1 MRLTVRTLLAWI
13 DGVLAP
19 EDQQAL
25 GEKVAASGVAPALV
39 ERTKA
44 VVGHQGLSAPS
55 PVGRGLA
62 DDPNTA
68 AEFLDNVLD
77 AERLEAFERICI
89 ESDIHLADVA
99 ACHEILAEI
108 TREPGLLEPL
118 GVARRRKLLDMA
130 AKHATA
136 RDEPR
141 AAPRSSGAKRSRR
154 APVAPDRRRAPV
166 AAWLSAATALALLAV
181 LGGFLAWS
189 LTRGGRKTIK
199 PQEIAATEPEAPVAT
214 ATSAAAPERA
224 PPQPAAAAP
233 AAAPAAAAAEVPR
246 EPPPADAPAAVPSP
260 SAEDEIP
267 ILPPAGDAGS
277 EAPAPGAMPAPP
289 SEPAAAPPVPPPP
302 AADRRVPQGDA
313 LAIVAP
319 PPAPAMPAAAT
330 DPAMGATANEPAVEP
345 GAGGDP
351 SAGVSSATVGNGGPL
366 LHRVET
372 DGATAWRVLAPGATL
387 ADREDLLTP
396 PWSHAS
402 CSVAGITI
410 DLEPN
415 TRAVLSRDADGTPW
429 LEIMFGRAVVAGRA
443 ADARLGLIAGGLCGV
458 VSGVM
463 RDPAGVEMAMDR
475 DPGAAARPHRR
486 GTVFAGSAEK
496 VWRQTAAAGGPAPE
510 PLAGLP
516 PEVLL
521 PARSAIAWDDR
532 ESTGG
537 VRLPPAAEPDW
548 MRIRGGGDR
557 IERGAARALAEKLAA
572 RPEAPV
578 EQSLRELAAD
588 RRTENRMI
596 AAATGALLGDYEE
609 LVNLLCAE
617 PPAALSE
624 GQWTT
629 LERMAVPL
637 AIARGD
643 NAAAKLDAAFR
654 ARGPGGM
661 GDALVALSRGFTD
674 DDLAAGGDATL
685 VAGLDDDSLAVRRY
699 AIRRLLDIVQPEERY
714 RAVYRADRSKTLRR
728 DGIAWW
734 RLQLEQGRVRR
745 GGSTPEPAR
754 PAVSPPLRDGDG
766 DGDE

>member
-1 MRLTVRTLLAWI
+1 
-13 DGVLAP
+13 
-19 EDQQAL
+19 
-25 GEKVAASGVAPALV
+25 
-39 ERTKA
+39 
-44 VVGHQGLSAPS
+44 
-55 PVGRGLA
+55 
-62 DDPNTA
+62 
-68 AEFLDNVLD
+68 
-77 AERLEAFERICI
+77 
-89 ESDIHLADVA
+89 
-99 ACHEILAEI
+99 
-108 TREPGLLEPL
+108 
-118 GVARRRKLLDMA
+118 
-130 AKHATA
+130 
-136 RDEPR
+136 
-141 AAPRSSGAKRSRR
+141 
-154 APVAPDRRRAPV
+154 
-166 AAWLSAATALALLAV
+166 
-181 LGGFLAWS
+181 
-189 LTRGGRKTIK
+189 
-199 PQEIAATEPEAPVAT
+199 
-214 ATSAAAPERA
+214 
-224 PPQPAAAAP
+224 
-233 AAAPAAAAAEVPR
+233 
-246 EPPPADAPAAVPSP
+246 
-260 SAEDEIP
+260 
-267 ILPPAGDAGS
+267 
-277 EAPAPGAMPAPP
+277 
-289 SEPAAAPPVPPPP
+289 
-302 AADRRVPQGDA
+302 
-313 LAIVAP
+313 
-319 PPAPAMPAAAT
+319 MPAAAT
-330 DPAMGATANEPAVEP
+330 DPALAATANEPAVET
-345 GAGGDP
+345 GAGDDP
-351 SAGVSSATVGNGGPL
+351 SADVSSATVGNGGPL

-372 DGATAWRVLAPGATL
+372 DGVTAWRVLAPGATL

-396 PWSHAS
+396 PWSHSS

-429 LEIMFGRAVVAGRA
+429 LEIMFGRAAVAGRA

-486 GTVFAGSAEK
+486 GTVFAGSTEK
-496 VWRQTAAAGGPAPE
+496 VWRQTAVAGGPAPE

-532 ESTGG
+532 EPAGG

-557 IERGAARALAEKLAA
+557 IARGAARALAEKLAA

-588 RRTENRMI
+588 RRVENRMI

-629 LERMAVPL
+629 LERIAVPL

-654 ARGPGGM
+654 ARGPAGM

-754 PAVSPPLRDGDG
+754 PAVSPPSRDGDG

>member
-1 MRLTVRTLLAWI
+1 M
-13 DGVLAP
+13 
-19 EDQQAL
+19 QQ
-25 GEKVAASGVAPALV
+25 E
-39 ERTKA
+39 
-44 VVGHQGLSAPS
+44 
-55 PVGRGLA
+55 
-62 DDPNTA
+62 
-68 AEFLDNVLD
+68 
-77 AERLEAFERICI
+77 
-89 ESDIHLADVA
+89 
-99 ACHEILAEI
+99 
-108 TREPGLLEPL
+108 
-118 GVARRRKLLDMA
+118 
-130 AKHATA
+130 
-136 RDEPR
+136 
-141 AAPRSSGAKRSRR
+141 
-154 APVAPDRRRAPV
+154 
-166 AAWLSAATALALLAV
+166 
-181 LGGFLAWS
+181 
-189 LTRGGRKTIK
+189 
-199 PQEIAATEPEAPVAT
+199 
-214 ATSAAAPERA
+214 
-224 PPQPAAAAP
+224 
-233 AAAPAAAAAEVPR
+233 
-246 EPPPADAPAAVPSP
+246 
-260 SAEDEIP
+260 
-267 ILPPAGDAGS
+267 
-277 EAPAPGAMPAPP
+277 MPAPP
-289 SEPAAAPPVPPPP
+289 SEPAAAPAVPPLPP
-302 AADRRVPQGDA
+302 ADRRVPQGDA
-313 LAIVAP
+313 LAIVAS
-319 PPAPAMPAAAT
+319 PPAPVMPDPTMPAAAT
-330 DPAMGATANEPAVEP
+330 DPALGATANDPVVEP
-345 GAGGDP
+345 GAGDDP

-372 DGATAWRVLAPGATL
+372 DGVTAWRVLAPGATL

-410 DLEPN
+410 NLEPN

-429 LEIMFGRAVVAGRA
+429 LEIVFGRAVVAGRA
-443 ADARLGLIAGGLCGV
+443 ADARLGLIVGGLCGV

-475 DPGAAARPHRR
+475 DPGAARPHRR

-532 ESTGG
+532 EPAGG

-548 MRIRGGGDR
+548 LRIRGGGDR

-578 EQSLRELAAD
+578 EQSLRELATD
-588 RRTENRMI
+588 RRAENRMI
-596 AAATGALLGDYEE
+596 AAATLALLGDYEE
-609 LVNLLCAE
+609 LVSLLCAE

-624 GQWTT
+624 SQWTT

-643 NAAAKLDAAFR
+643 NAAVKLDAAFR

-674 DDLAAGGDATL
+674 NDLAAGGDATL

-714 RAVYRADRSKTLRR
+714 RTIYRADRSKMLRR

-745 GGSTPEPAR
+745 GGSTLEPAR
-754 PAVSPPLRDGDG
+754 PAVSPPPRDGDG
-766 DGDE
+766 DE

>member
-44 VVGHQGLSAPS
+44 VVGHQGLLAPS

-77 AERLEAFERICI
+77 TERLEAFERICI

-118 GVARRRKLLDMA
+118 GVACRRKLLDMA
-130 AKHATA
+130 TKHATA

-141 AAPRSSGAKRSRR
+141 AARQSSGAKRSRR
-154 APVAPDRRRAPV
+154 APVAADRRRAPV

-189 LTRGGRKTIK
+189 LTRGGRKTLK
-199 PQEIAATEPEAPVAT
+199 PQAIVAIERVAPAAT
-214 ATSAAAPERA
+214 ATSTAAPELP
-224 PPQPAAAAP
+224 PPQPAVAVPIAAP
-233 AAAPAAAAAEVPR
+233 AAAEVPR
-246 EPPPADAPAAVPSP
+246 EPPPPAAPAAVPSP

-267 ILPPAGDAGS
+267 IVTPAGDAGS
-277 EAPAPGAMPAPP
+277 EAPVPRAMPAPP
-289 SEPAAAPPVPPPP
+289 REPAAAPAVPPPP
-302 AADRRVPQGDA
+302 PADRRVPQGDA

-319 PPAPAMPAAAT
+319 PLALPPAQAMPDQAT
-330 DPAMGATANEPAVEP
+330 DPATGATANDPVVEP
-345 GAGGDP
+345 DAGDDP

-396 PWSHAS
+396 PWSHSS

-415 TRAVLSRDADGTPW
+415 TRAVLSQDADGTPW
-429 LEIMFGRAVVAGRA
+429 LEIVFGRAVVAGRA
-443 ADARLGLIAGGLCGV
+443 ADARLGLIVGGLCGV

-475 DPGAAARPHRR
+475 DPGAARPHRR
-486 GTVFAGSAEK
+486 GTVFAGSTEK
-496 VWRQTAAAGGPAPE
+496 VWRQTAAAGGPAQE

-532 ESTGG
+532 APAGG
-537 VRLPPAAEPDW
+537 IRLPPAAEPDW

-557 IERGAARALAEKLAA
+557 IERGAARALAEKLTA

-578 EQSLRELAAD
+578 EGSLRELAAD
-588 RRTENRMI
+588 RRAENRMI
-596 AAATGALLGDYEE
+596 AAATLALLGDYEE

-624 GQWTT
+624 SQWTT
-629 LERMAVPL
+629 LEEMAVPL

-643 NAAAKLDAAFR
+643 NAAVKLDAAFR
-654 ARGPGGM
+654 TRGPGGM
-661 GDALVALSRGFTD
+661 GDTLVALSRGLTD
-674 DDLAAGGDATL
+674 NDLAAGGDATL

-714 RAVYRADRSKTLRR
+714 RAIYRADRSKTLRR

-754 PAVSPPLRDGDG
+754 PAVSPPPRDGDG
-766 DGDE
+766 DE

>member
-118 GVARRRKLLDMA
+118 GVAQRRKLLDMA

-141 AAPRSSGAKRSRR
+141 AARQSSGAKRSRR

-189 LTRGGRKTIK
+189 LTRGGRKTLK
-199 PQEIAATEPEAPVAT
+199 PQEIAAIEPVTPAAA
-214 ATSAAAPERA
+214 ATSTAAPEQA
-224 PPQPAAAAP
+224 PPQPAAAVP
-233 AAAPAAAAAEVPR
+233 TAAPAAAEIPR
-246 EPPPADAPAAVPSP
+246 EPPPDAPAAVPSP

-277 EAPAPGAMPAPP
+277 EAFVQREMPAPP
-289 SEPAAAPPVPPPP
+289 SKPAAAPAVPPLPP
-302 AADRRVPQGDA
+302 ADRRVPQGDA
-313 LAIVAP
+313 LAIVAS
-319 PPAPAMPAAAT
+319 PPAPVMPDPTMPAAAT
-330 DPAMGATANEPAVEP
+330 DPALGATANDPVVEP
-345 GAGGDP
+345 GAGDDP

-372 DGATAWRVLAPGATL
+372 DGVTAWRVLAPGATL
-387 ADREDLLTP
+387 TDREDLLTP

-410 DLEPN
+410 NLEPN

-429 LEIMFGRAVVAGRA
+429 LEIVFGRAVVAGRA
-443 ADARLGLIAGGLCGV
+443 ADARLGLIVGGLCGV

-475 DPGAAARPHRR
+475 DPGAARPHRR

-510 PLAGLP
+510 PLVGLP

-532 ESTGG
+532 EPAGG

-548 MRIRGGGDR
+548 LRIRGGGDR

-578 EQSLRELAAD
+578 EQSLRELATD
-588 RRTENRMI
+588 RRAENRMI
-596 AAATGALLGDYEE
+596 AAATLALLGDYEE
-609 LVNLLCAE
+609 LVSLLCAE

-624 GQWTT
+624 SQWTT

-643 NAAAKLDAAFR
+643 NAAVKLDAAFR

-674 DDLAAGGDATL
+674 NDLAAGGDATL

-714 RAVYRADRSKTLRR
+714 RTIYRADRSKMLRR

-745 GGSTPEPAR
+745 GGSTLEPAR
-754 PAVSPPLRDGDG
+754 PAVSPSPRDGDG
-766 DGDE
+766 DE